1 MMRVAEQAT
10 RAAKL
15 LGKRQAEVLLAC
27 VKGDDLLGAD
37 YPKQRRQRLAL
48 MAKGLIAMGPKT
60 RDGYQPTE
68 LGILAAQDLIEMER

>member
-1 MMRVAEQAT
+1 MGITAQAA

-27 VKGDDLLGAD
+27 VKGDDLLGAN

-48 MAKGLIAMGPKT
+48 VAKGLIVIGPKACS
-60 RDGYQPTE
+60 GYVPTE